1 MLFFFEHV
9 ITRCSCSFKSAH
21 RFWDVHSHHCLFT
34 ASCAHRPEAGPARPR
49 ILRLQWRY
57 NSLLTIAHMPLIPQ
71 SSRHYHSQACSSLTF
86 VPAAPQPCPGFAV
99 PCPISYIPTATTSY
113 SAQCSSSRHG
123 CCCCW
128 LEGAVVNFSKALK
141 PIHTLL
147 PLQSSLSPQ

>member
-1 MLFFFEHV
+1 MPTDSGTYIH
-9 ITRCSCSFKSAH
+9 ITACSPQVAH
-21 RFWDVHSHHCLFT
+21 TTRERERE
-34 ASCAHRPEAGPARPR
+34 RPPARPR
-49 ILRLQWRY
+49 ILRQQWRY

-147 PLQSSLSPQ
+147 PLPL